1 MLVILKKAWVA
12 LVVVMVVSLGS
23 IGVLKL
29 RGVFGSD
36 PIFSATASQA
46 EQLPQVNVKHVMYEV
61 FGPSDTAGS
70 VSYVDKDSRPGQA
83 NFSSLP
89 WRYTIATTMS
99 SVIANVVAQG
109 DSSSLGCRITINGE
123 VKDEHYSFEHHAQ
136 ASCLVKAA

>member
-1 MLVILKKAWVA
+1 MLAMLKRGWVA

-23 IGVLKL
+23 IGVLRL

-36 PIFSATASQA
+36 PIFSATAGQA

-61 FGPSDTAGS
+61 LGPADTAGS

-109 DSSSLGCRITINGE
+109 DSSNLRCRITVNGE
-123 VKDEHYSFEHHAQ
+123 VKDEHYSSEHHAQ